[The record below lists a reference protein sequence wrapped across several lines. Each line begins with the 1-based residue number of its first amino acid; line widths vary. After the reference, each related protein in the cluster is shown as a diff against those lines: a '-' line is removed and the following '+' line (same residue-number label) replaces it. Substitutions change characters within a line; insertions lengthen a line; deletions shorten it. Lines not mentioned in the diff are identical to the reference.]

1 MTTESAFTIRI
12 SEDKQKQLDR
22 LAKSMDRSRNWVVNQ
37 AIEQYLDLQAWQ
49 VEAIQKGIEAADRG
63 ELIPHDQVMSQIE
76 AKFAK

>member
-12 SEDKQKQLDR
+12 AKDKQKQLDQ

-49 VEAIQKGIEAADRG
+49 VEAIQKGIDAADQG
-63 ELIPHDQVMSQIE
+63 DLIPHNQVMSRIE
-76 AKFAK
+76 AKFQK

>member
-12 SEDKQKQLDR
+12 AQDKQKQLDR

-49 VEAIQKGIEAADRG
+49 VEAIQKGIDAADRG
-63 ELIPHDQVMSQIE
+63 HLIPHNQVMSRIK
-76 AKFAK
+76 AKFHK

>member
-12 SEDKQKQLDR
+12 AQDKQKKLDQ

-49 VEAIQKGIEAADRG
+49 IEAIQKGIEAADKG
-63 ELIPHDQVMSQIE
+63 NLIPHDQVMSCIE
-76 AKFAK
+76 AKFQQ